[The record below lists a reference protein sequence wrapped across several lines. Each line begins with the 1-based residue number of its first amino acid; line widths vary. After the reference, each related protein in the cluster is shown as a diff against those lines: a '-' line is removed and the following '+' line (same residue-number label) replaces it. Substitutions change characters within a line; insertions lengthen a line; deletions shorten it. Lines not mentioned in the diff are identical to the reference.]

1 MPLSPFALAWTSH
14 NDEQAQ
20 GKCLHIF
27 TQMPPFK
34 APNSLFPHPN
44 EGNRMALPQ
53 MSAEQEFHHCFL
65 PSLQFSGETFENKEW
80 MTLQLWLLKFICQVM
95 GNTGHSP
102 LLNTLL
108 FNTLLFNMR
117 WDPKS
122 PKFIYKKLCIY
133 SHMFKL
139 QSPSKCSPFD
149 AIPIE
154 MFFPLLKTVFE
165 LVDFDAS

>member
-1 MPLSPFALAWTSH
+1 
-14 NDEQAQ
+14 
-20 GKCLHIF
+20 
-27 TQMPPFK
+27 
-34 APNSLFPHPN
+34 
-44 EGNRMALPQ
+44 
-53 MSAEQEFHHCFL
+53 
-65 PSLQFSGETFENKEW
+65 

-149 AIPIE
+149 AIHLSRP
-154 MFFPLLKTVFE
+154 FFHHSEQVLNSLILGPFSACGICLFVCFASSTSAKHFPWRIFLIQGNKNKSCLGRDQVNGGSKGSCRFRPKTAEHSRVWAGA
-165 LVDFDAS
+165 LVNHPS